1 VTALLSRTYD
11 LPLVTLSLDVDTAPT
26 PPEPRGIRLTVE
38 APGGAREEVELP
50 LLLPVD
56 LPGIAAALE
65 AGTPLQLPPD
75 TQHLI
80 RATLVDLLRGEPI
93 WLEFERPWGYLPVL
107 PWERILAPALPA
119 PLLRLPLSAVPAPRT
134 AQALRIA
141 VCAPAAGTEALET
154 FLATVVPQLP
164 AGTEVEVFA
173 AAPGRRVA
181 AAHPVTVHE
190 PPVAD
195 LPVGDEL
202 ESPWMRWI
210 AAGIAPR
217 SVDVVHVIAPGR
229 LSRTY
234 GMLDLGDSP
243 AGIACP
249 SSLRLVSTGQLLA
262 CLTHV
267 GAWSVSLGA
276 IGGEAAVRLL
286 AHRMTALVSGPVLLG
301 DPGADPQALAA
312 AMRYLYTH
320 ARPHPPETHGL
331 MVSCHPGRVHDRA
344 PAAPAKSA
352 DLQQDLEH
360 AIEQCTPAIGDGA
373 PAWAAANQRL
383 LERWTA
389 DMIGLD
395 RAPGE
400 GEAAAPGVSE
410 ALHFISTAIE
420 ESAS

>member
-1 VTALLSRTYD
+1 MTALLSRTYD
-11 LPLVTLSLDVDTAPT
+11 LPLITLSLDVDTAPT
-26 PPEPRGIRLTVE
+26 PPEPRGIRLSVE
-38 APGGAREEVELP
+38 APGGGREEVELP

-56 LPGIAAALE
+56 LAGIAAALE

-80 RATLVDLLRGEPI
+80 RSTLVDLLRGEPI

-134 AQALRIA
+134 AKALRIA
-141 VCAPAAGTEALET
+141 VCAPASATQALDD
-154 FLATVVPQLP
+154 FLGAVVPGLP
-164 AGTEVEVFA
+164 DGTEVEVFA
-173 AAPGRRVA
+173 AAAGRAAA
-181 AAHPVTVHE
+181 AAHPVIVHE
-190 PPVAD
+190 PPFAD
-195 LPVGDEL
+195 LPVEDEL
-202 ESPWMRWI
+202 ESPWMRWL
-210 AAGIAPR
+210 AAEIAPR

-234 GMLDLGDSP
+234 GMLDMGDSP

-249 SSLRLVSTGQLLA
+249 SSVRLVSTGQLLA
-262 CLTHV
+262 CLTQV

-276 IGGEAAVRLL
+276 TGGEAAVRLL
-286 AHRMTALVSGPVLLG
+286 AHRMTALVSGPVVLG
-301 DPGADPQALAA
+301 ARGADPHALAA
-312 AMRYLYTH
+312 AMSYLYTH
-320 ARPHPPETHGL
+320 EREHPPESRGL
-331 MVSCHPGRVHDRA
+331 MVSCHPRRVHDRG
-344 PAAPAKSA
+344 PAAPAKRE
-352 DLQQDLEH
+352 DLQKDLEH
-360 AIEQCTPAIGDGA
+360 AIDQCTPAIAEGA

-389 DMIGLD
+389 DMIGIE

-400 GEAAAPGVSE
+400 SEAVAPGVTE

-420 ESAS
+420 ESAQ